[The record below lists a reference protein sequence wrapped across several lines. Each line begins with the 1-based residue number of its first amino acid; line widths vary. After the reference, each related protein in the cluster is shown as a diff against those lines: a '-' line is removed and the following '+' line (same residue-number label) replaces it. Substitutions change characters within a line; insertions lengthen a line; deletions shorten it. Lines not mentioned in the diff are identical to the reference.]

1 MYTYLSTSCYFLSDD
16 GTFTSLQSNQQC
28 KVAAV
33 CFVYGFARTAP
44 GISSAF
50 RDISVHFSLIAT

>member
-33 CFVYGFARTAP
+33 CFVYGFARTA
-44 GISSAF
+44 SAF
-50 RDISVHFSLIAT
+50 RDISVHLSLIAT